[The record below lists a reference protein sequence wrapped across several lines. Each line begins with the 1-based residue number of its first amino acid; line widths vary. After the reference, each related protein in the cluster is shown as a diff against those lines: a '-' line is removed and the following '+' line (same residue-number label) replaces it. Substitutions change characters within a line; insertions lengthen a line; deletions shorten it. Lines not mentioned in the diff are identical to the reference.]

1 MAKQALVTACL
12 LACILAVQSQTAG
25 ELSRGP
31 CVRCTSHN
39 WLAQLRCLQPCI
51 VLLHLLDSI
60 VLADMEPVA
69 GTCSTVN
76 RTAGVCAD
84 RPPAGTYQCAP
95 DSSLCCLSSVTGF
108 NCPVCGAVYFR
119 K

>member
-1 MAKQALVTACL
+1 MRA
-12 LACILAVQSQTAG
+12 
-25 ELSRGP
+25 
-31 CVRCTSHN
+31 VRCTSLN
-39 WLAQLRCLQPCI
+39 WLAQLRCLQPCT
-51 VLLHLLDSI
+51 VLLHVLDSI